1 MTKTVIPLETD
12 VKLWLDNKA
21 AQEGVPMT
29 ELVRRAIRLL
39 QEQESN
45 TVAKLLS
52 DSAGLWQH
60 GDGLAYQE
68 AIRSEWSR

>member
-1 MTKTVIPLETD
+1 MTKTVISLEYD
-12 VKLWLDNKA
+12 IKQWLDNKA

-39 QEQESN
+39 QEQEES
-45 TVAKLLS
+45 TVAKLLN
-52 DSAGLWQH
+52 DSAGIWKH

-68 AIRSEWSR
+68 ALRSEWSR